1 VSTSIDP
8 RRVRFYLNHSWGT
21 VRTESR
27 SYPVEQRTVLAG
39 MDEHAHFPLF
49 GFQLPAES
57 YVLAEWTGSSARV
70 FPPPAAHVEQ
80 KQAGSDFGDLPADA
94 FGTDGHRRFVT
105 VPVGSSLR
113 FREGDQVLVV
123 TVDEQRDRAG
133 WDKQKAAFWLVFLI
147 VATLGAPIAFLLAG
161 PDPGLVSRALEQ
173 ARVKQGLPAQPTPIE
188 IAPLPEEDPDAKKK
202 GFLLHVTTG
211 R

>member
-1 VSTSIDP
+1 M
-8 RRVRFYLNHSWGT
+8 RFYLNHTWGT

-27 SYPVEQRTVLAG
+27 SYPVQQGTVVAG
-39 MDEHAHFPLF
+39 MDERADFPLF

-57 YVLAEWTGSSARV
+57 YALAEWTGAGARV
-70 FPPPAAHVEQ
+70 FPPPAALVEQ
-80 KQAGSDFGDLPADA
+80 SHPGGDYRPVSADA
-94 FGTDGHRRFVT
+94 FGTDGERRYVT
-105 VPVGSSLR
+105 LPVGGSLR
-113 FREGDQVLVV
+113 LREGDQILVLS
-123 TVDEQRDRAG
+123 VDEQRDRAG
-133 WDKQKAAFWLVFLI
+133 WDKQKAAFWLLFLI
-147 VATLGAPIAFLLAG
+147 IATLGAPIAFLIAG